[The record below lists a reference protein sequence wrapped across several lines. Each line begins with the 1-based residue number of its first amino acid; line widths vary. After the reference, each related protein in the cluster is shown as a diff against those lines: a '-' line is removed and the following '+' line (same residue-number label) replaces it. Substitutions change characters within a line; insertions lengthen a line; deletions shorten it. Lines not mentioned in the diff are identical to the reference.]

1 MRVGEMEDDTRVGGM
16 EDDTRVGEME
26 GVDGEERNKE
36 DEKKGEEVE
45 AV

>member
-1 MRVGEMEDDTRVGGM
+1 MGDDTRVREM
-16 EDDTRVGEME
+16 EGDKKEGEEEME

-45 AV
+45 GV